1 MDLATQ
7 IQAAFAR
14 DTLLNPYEI
23 GVTVEQGVVTLTGDI
38 KSLNLKR
45 RATAVVRSVPG
56 AREVDNRLVITG

>member
-14 DTLLNPYEI
+14 DALLNPYEI